1 MIIFDRALL
10 LIMKKILI
18 KLIPVIA
25 IILGTWYGISY
36 LSKPKDEE
44 LAMNSDAKNPSSNTQ
59 SGSGSK
65 SSKNAAF
72 RKMQGQ
78 QTTVEVLSPVDFP
91 VELITQGT
99 VKTKTSSTLNP
110 LVAGKVI
117 YISPNFQ
124 DGAFF
129 QKDEVLVELD
139 PVDFQSQ
146 IISADAALARAEAA
160 LIQENAIAA
169 QALRNWQD
177 IGFNEEPNDLVLRKP
192 QLREAEANVAA
203 QQAILDRAKLSLERA
218 SIKAPI
224 NGRVRI
230 RIVGPGESVGAST
243 NLGEIYATDV
253 AEIRLPLSSVQ
264 LEQISINEEGKQS
277 IPVTLSDAIN
287 SNNKTIWKANI
298 KHVEGELDE
307 SSRELF
313 VIADIE
319 DPFGIISNSPP
330 LRINQPVK
338 ATIIGNTLKDA
349 YVIDRKFLYGADEI
363 ILIENDL
370 IQRKKIN
377 LVWTTPDT
385 VITQDQELKGKT
397 IATSRLGFATDGT
410 PIEVISPE
418 NLSPKNPEVKKDNST
433 QRDSVK
439 SPRPG
444 RL

>member
-1 MIIFDRALL
+1 M
-10 LIMKKILI
+10 MKFFLR
-18 KLIPVIA
+18 LIPIFA
-25 IILGTWYGISY
+25 IILGTWYGINY
-36 LSKPKDEE
+36 LSKPNDDEKKT
-44 LAMNSDAKNPSSNTQ
+44 AGSSDANLK
-59 SGSGSK
+59 SGGA
-65 SSKNAAF
+65 KNAISGNRN
-72 RKMQGQ
+72 RKILGQ
-78 QTTVEVLSPVDFP
+78 QTTVDILTSVDFP

-99 VKTKTSSTLNP
+99 VKTKTASTLNP

-129 QKDEVLVELD
+129 QKNDVLVELD

-146 IISADAALARAEAA
+146 IISADAALARAEAL
-160 LIQENAIAA
+160 LIQEKAIAA

-203 QQAILDRAKLSLERA
+203 QQAALDRAKLSLQRA

-224 NGRVRI
+224 NGRVRN
-230 RIVGPGESVGAST
+230 RIVGPGESVGANT

-277 IPVTLSDAIN
+277 IPVILTDAIN
-287 SNNKTIWKANI
+287 SKNKTVWKANI

-319 DPFGIISNSPP
+319 DPFGITTNSPP

-338 ATIIGNTLKDA
+338 ASIMGNTLKDA
-349 YVIDRKFLYGADEI
+349 YIIDRKFLYGVDEI
-363 ILIENDL
+363 ILIEDDL

-377 LVWTTPDT
+377 ITWTTPEA
-385 VITQDQELKGKT
+385 VITQDRDLEGKT

-410 PIEVISPE
+410 PVEVIVPE
-418 NLSPKNPEVKKDNST
+418 NLTPITPEVKKDPKDNTRTHAEKGNHPS
-433 QRDSVK
+433 
-439 SPRPG
+439 

>member
-1 MIIFDRALL
+1 MKKLL
-10 LIMKKILI
+10 LRLTPI
-18 KLIPVIA
+18 IA
-25 IILGTWYGISY
+25 IILGTWFGINY
-36 LSKPKDEE
+36 LSKPTAEDEKKAA
-44 LAMNSDAKNPSSNTQ
+44 LQKGSPNAQPK
-59 SGSGSK
+59 SGGSK
-65 SSKNAAF
+65 SANQKNPN
-72 RKMQGQ
+72 RRIQGQ
-78 QTTVEVLSPVDFP
+78 QTTVDVLTSVDFP

-117 YISPNFQ
+117 YISPKFQ

-146 IISADAALARAEAA
+146 IISADAALARADAL
-160 LIQENAIAA
+160 LIQEKAIAA

-203 QQAILDRAKLSLERA
+203 QQAALDRAKLSLERA

-224 NGRVRI
+224 NGRVRN
-230 RIVGPGESVGAST
+230 RIVGPGESVGANT

-253 AEIRLPLSSVQ
+253 AEIRLPLSSQQ
-264 LEQISINEEGKQS
+264 LEQITINEQGKQS
-277 IPVTLSDAIN
+277 IPVTLTDAIN

-319 DPFGIISNSPP
+319 DPFGIKTNSPP

-349 YVIDRKFLYGADEI
+349 FIIDRKHLYGADEI
-363 ILIENDL
+363 ILIEDDL

-377 LVWTTPDT
+377 IVWTTPDT
-385 VITQDQELKGKT
+385 VITQDKDLEGKT

-410 PIEVISPE
+410 PVEVIVPE
-418 NLSPKNPEVKKDNST
+418 NLTPKNPEVKKDLKDNT
-433 QRDSVK
+433 GTDSGK
-439 SPRPG
+439 DKQAG